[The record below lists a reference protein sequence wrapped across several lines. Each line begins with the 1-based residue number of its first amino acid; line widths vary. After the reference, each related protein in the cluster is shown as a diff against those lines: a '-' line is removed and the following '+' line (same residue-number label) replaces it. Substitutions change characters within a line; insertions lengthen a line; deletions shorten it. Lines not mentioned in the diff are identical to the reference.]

1 MSTDELLNRAFA
13 VNKPVPNEC
22 FYRPSAVQ
30 IRIEFLERHRATIL
44 AHMTTRQEDQDWHGV
59 SDDAND
65 LREVDAELK
74 GLRFVARQP

>member
-1 MSTDELLNRAFA
+1 MGLEHSTAA
-13 VNKPVPNEC
+13 VNKPAPNER

-30 IRIEFLERHRATIL
+30 TRIEFLERHRAVIKQ
-44 AHMTTRQEDQDWHGV
+44 HMLTRAEDEDFHGV

-65 LREVDAELK
+65 LREVDAELR

>member
-1 MSTDELLNRAFA
+1 MTDRVPA
-13 VNKPVPNEC
+13 PNER
-22 FYRPSAVQ
+22 FYRPSAIQ
-30 IRIEFLERHRATIL
+30 TRMDFLERHRQTIK
-44 AHMTTRQEDQDWHGV
+44 AHMVTRQEDEDWHGV

>member
-1 MSTDELLNRAFA
+1 
-13 VNKPVPNEC
+13 
-22 FYRPSAVQ
+22 
-30 IRIEFLERHRATIL
+30 
-44 AHMTTRQEDQDWHGV
+44 MTTRQEDQDWHGV